1 MNNFMTNLKIKHKL
15 IIIIMSI
22 VIFSLLLVGSVLIVS
37 DRYLAKQSMV
47 DNFLT
52 VSHIIADRSTAA
64 LSFNDQKVA
73 REVLSALDHE
83 SSVRLGCIYD
93 QDKMLFARYGKGATE
108 PCPEDPKDDKFRF
121 WGEKFE
127 LYQPIMLEDEII
139 GTVYIRASLEKL
151 NERLVDFIL
160 LVLGMISFVGVVA
173 YFLAQKQQAIISKP
187 ILDLAV
193 LARKISK
200 GGDYTTRLPI
210 DIKNNIVDKNDEIG
224 ILNRA
229 FNDMLEKIHKR
240 EVARD
245 EAQQALSEREQ
256 DLVVTLNSI
265 GDAVIVTDT
274 KGNVTRMNPV
284 AEQLTGW
291 MFNDA
296 YKQPLKNIFPII
308 NTTTQE
314 PIENPLKEVVST
326 GETVYL
332 SNHTTLIAKN
342 GEELQIADSAAPI
355 RNAKNEMLGMI
366 LVFNDVTEQYKL
378 REAAAK
384 NKRDLQS
391 IMDNSPTA
399 IYVEDMHDELVF
411 VNKQFNKI
419 FLMQGKNV
427 IGKKL
432 HEIFPD
438 EIANSMQK
446 HHKTVL
452 DTGDVLEIE
461 EVLQQ
466 EESAHFYSSIKFPLY
481 DEEENIYAVCSIS
494 TDITDR
500 RNQEEQLRRSQ
511 KMDALGK
518 LTGGIAHDYNNL
530 LGIIKGYAELLNEN
544 LEKDSNLIK
553 YSSEIGRASER
564 GTKLTK
570 KLLAFTRHKSSDEEL
585 ININTL
591 LKEQQLMLEKTLT
604 ARVALKMEL
613 AEYLWPVWLD
623 SGDLEDAIINMSIN
637 ASHAMEGGGELI
649 FHTRNKKFSD
659 TDSQLLNINS
669 GDYVM
674 ISIEDTGK
682 GMDKL
687 TKEKIFDPFFS
698 TKGELGT
705 GLGLSQVYGFVKRS
719 GGDVKVYS
727 TPGKGTRF
735 ELYFPRSFRS
745 EVISERILKTEKN
758 KLQGEE
764 TVLVVDDEL
773 ALVELATDILTSRGY
788 KVLNAINGEQALEV
802 LKNNKVDVLF
812 TDVIMP
818 NMDGYQL
825 AEKVKNKYPDIRI
838 QLASGF
844 VGEHEKQIVDSALQD
859 RLLYKPY
866 TSNELLESIRSLLDM
881 IDYNSVKESEAVYQN
896 INNEDWENEK
906 SKRKLKP
913 DVSRMKKEQHVKTIL
928 IMDDE
933 RAVQDLYAMNLKGL
947 GYNTITAS
955 NSDETISKYK
965 QSLDDGKPVDALILD
980 INIPGSL
987 GGKDVAK
994 KIRALKSEVKII
1006 VCSGDTGSSEMLKY
1020 KENGFDGA
1028 LEKIFDKTK
1037 IKTLFEELFSE

>member
-1 MNNFMTNLKIKHKL
+1 
-15 IIIIMSI
+15 MSI
-22 VIFSLLLVGSVLIVS
+22 VIFSLLLAGSVLIVS

-73 REVLSALDHE
+73 KEVLSALGHE

-93 QDKMLFARYGKGATE
+93 QDKMLFAQYGKGATE
-108 PCPEDPKDDKFRF
+108 LCPEEPKDDEFRF

-127 LYQPIMLEDEII
+127 LYQPIMLENEII
-139 GTVYIRASLEKL
+139 GTVYIRASLGKL

-193 LARKISK
+193 VARKISK
-200 GGDYTTRLPI
+200 DGDYTTRLPL
-210 DIKNNIVDKNDEIG
+210 DIKNKIVDKNDEIG
-224 ILNRA
+224 TLNRA
-229 FNDMLEKIHKR
+229 FNDMLEQIHKR

-291 MFNDA
+291 MFDDA

-314 PIENPLKEVVST
+314 PIENPVKEVVST

-391 IMDNSPTA
+391 IMDNSPAA
-399 IYVEDMHDELVF
+399 IYVEDMQDELVF

-419 FLMQGKNV
+419 FLKQGKNV

-438 EIANSMQK
+438 EIANTMQQ

-461 EVLQQ
+461 EVVQQ
-466 EESAHFYSSIKFPLY
+466 EEGAHFYSSIKFPLY

-530 LGIIKGYAELLNEN
+530 LGIIKGYAELLNEK
-544 LEKDSNLIK
+544 LGKDSNLIK
-553 YSSEIGRASER
+553 YSNDIGRAAER

-570 KLLAFTRHKSSDEEL
+570 KLLAFTRHKSADEKL

-604 ARVALKMEL
+604 ARVTLKMEL

-637 ASHAMEGGGELI
+637 ASHAIEGSGEI
-649 FHTRNKKFSD
+649 VFQTRNQKFSD
-659 TDSQLLNINS
+659 IDSQLLNINS

-682 GMDKL
+682 GMDKS

-727 TPGKGTRF
+727 ALDEGTRF
-735 ELYFPRSFRS
+735 EMYFPRSFRS
-745 EVISERILKTEKN
+745 EVVSERTLKTEKN

-773 ALVELATDILTSRGY
+773 ALVELATDILTARGY

-825 AEKVKNKYPDIRI
+825 AEKVKNKYPKIKI

-859 RLLYKPY
+859 KLLYKPY
-866 TSNELLESIRSLLDM
+866 TSNALLENIRSLLDN
-881 IDYNSVKESEAVYQN
+881 IDYNSVKEPAVAYQN
-896 INNEDWENEK
+896 INNEGWKNENWENENWENEK
-906 SKRKLKP
+906 SKREMKP
-913 DVSRMKKEQHVKTIL
+913 DVTEIKKDQHVKTIL

-933 RAVQDLYAMNLKGL
+933 IAVQDLYAMSLGGL
-947 GYNTITAS
+947 GYNTITTS

-965 QSLDDGKPVDALILD
+965 QLLDEGNPVDALILD
-980 INIPGSL
+980 LNIPGSL

-994 KIRALKSEVKII
+994 KIRALKSEAKII

-1028 LEKIFDKTK
+1028 LEKIFDRSK
-1037 IKTLFEELFSE
+1037 IKKLFEELFSE